1 MSPPPPRRRGIIL
14 IPMANEVD
22 TQVVATEKRQARI
35 VLITT
40 ILGVVLTMAGLV
52 VQSSGLDPSP
62 ADDAARLLD
71 RVDHFGTII
80 AGAILTGIGYILLA
94 GTVLFLFSAAARRTD
109 RVRLTLRPLV
119 VIGAVLLAISGVV
132 TAIGYDSV
140 ASDFAGAGMPTSG
153 DAAADRASDLIGGS
167 TALQVGAFTGLAGI
181 AAFSFGLIY
190 SSLWGMRTGL
200 LTRFWGTLGI
210 AFGAAFLLAQILG
223 PIGFLGVLLWLVHVA
238 LIGNGRWMGGP
249 LPAWETGTAVPWP
262 DPRAPAPEPEPEEAA
277 APEDFEG
284 TATEVASTRPARR
297 DNKRKRKRK
306 QRG

>member
-1 MSPPPPRRRGIIL
+1 
-14 IPMANEVD
+14 MANEEVD
-22 TQVVATEKRQARI
+22 TQVVATERRQARI
-35 VLITT
+35 VLIAT
-40 ILGVVLTMAGLV
+40 ILGVVMTMTGLV

-62 ADDAARLLD
+62 ADDAARLVD
-71 RVDHFGTII
+71 RVDNFDSIV
-80 AGAILTGIGYILLA
+80 AGAVLTGIGYILLS
-94 GTVLFLFSAAARRTD
+94 GTVLFLFSAAARRTE

-119 VIGAVLLAISGVV
+119 AIGAVLLAISGVV
-132 TAIGYDSV
+132 TALGYDSV
-140 ASDFAGAGMPTSG
+140 ATDFTSG
-153 DAAADRASDLIGGS
+153 DLPTTGEAAADRASDLIGGS
-167 TALQVGAFTGLAGI
+167 TALQIGAFSGLAGI
-181 AAFSFGLIY
+181 AAFSFGIIY

-223 PIGFLGVLLWLVHVA
+223 PIGFLGVLMWLVHVA

-284 TATEVASTRPARR
+284 SATEVAATTRPARR

>member
-1 MSPPPPRRRGIIL
+1 
-14 IPMANEVD
+14 MANEVD
-22 TQVVATEKRQARI
+22 TQVVEAEQRQARI
-35 VLITT
+35 VLLAT
-40 ILGVVLTMAGLV
+40 ILGVVTTMSGLV

-71 RVDHFGTII
+71 RVDNFDSIL
-80 AGAILTGIGYILLA
+80 AGAILSGLGYILLA
-94 GTVLFLFSAAARRTD
+94 GTVLFLFSAAARRSD
-109 RVRLTLRPLV
+109 RVRQSLRPLV
-119 VIGAVLLAISGVV
+119 AIGAVLLAISGVV

-140 ASDFAGAGMPTSG
+140 ATDFTGAGLPTSG
-153 DAAADRASDLIGGS
+153 EAAADRASDLIGGS
-167 TALQVGAFTGLAGI
+167 TALQIGAFAGLAGI
-181 AAFSFGLIY
+181 AAFSFGIIY

-223 PIGFLGVLLWLVHVA
+223 PIGFLGVLVWLVHVA

-262 DPRAPAPEPEPEEAA
+262 DPRAAPPEPDPEEAA

-284 TATEVASTRPARR
+284 SATEVAPARPARR

>member
-1 MSPPPPRRRGIIL
+1 
-14 IPMANEVD
+14 MANEVD
-22 TQVVATEKRQARI
+22 TQVVAAEKRQARI

-40 ILGVVLTMAGLV
+40 LLGVVLTMAGLV

-62 ADDAARLLD
+62 ADDAARLVD
-71 RVDHFGTII
+71 RVDNFNTIV
-80 AGAILTGIGYILLA
+80 AGAILSGLGYILLS
-94 GTVLFLFSAAARRTD
+94 GTVLFLFTAAARRTE

-119 VIGAVLLAISGVV
+119 AIGTVLLAISGVV
-132 TAIGYDSV
+132 TALGYDSI
-140 ASDFAGAGMPTSG
+140 ATEFTSG
-153 DAAADRASDLIGGS
+153 DLPTTGEAAVDRASDLIGGS
-167 TALQVGAFTGLAGI
+167 TALQIGAFAGLAGI
-181 AAFSFGLIY
+181 AAFSFGIIY

-223 PIGFLGVLLWLVHVA
+223 PIGFLGVLMWLVYVA
-238 LIGNGRWMGGP
+238 LISNGRWMGGP

-284 TATEVASTRPARR
+284 TATEVAATRPARR

>member
-1 MSPPPPRRRGIIL
+1 
-14 IPMANEVD
+14 MANEVD
-22 TQVVATEKRQARI
+22 TQVVEAERRQARI
-35 VLITT
+35 ILLTT
-40 ILGVVLTMAGLV
+40 ALGVVMTMAGLI

-71 RVDHFGTII
+71 RVDHFNTIL
-80 AGAILTGIGYILLA
+80 AGAILSGLGYILLA
-94 GTVLFLFSAAARRTD
+94 GTVTFLYSAAARRTE

-119 VIGAVLLAISGVV
+119 VIGAVLLAISGVL
-132 TAIGYDSV
+132 TAFGYDSI
-140 ASDFAGAGMPTSG
+140 AKDFVNAGLPTSG
-153 DAAADRASDLIGGS
+153 EEAVDRANDLIGGS
-167 TALQVGAFTGLAGI
+167 TALQVGAFAGLAGI
-181 AAFSFGLIY
+181 AAFSFGIIY

-238 LIGNGRWMGGP
+238 MIANGRWMGGP

-262 DPRAPAPEPEPEEAA
+262 DPRAPAPEPEPEESA

-284 TATEVASTRPARR
+284 TATEVAPARPARR

>member
-1 MSPPPPRRRGIIL
+1 
-14 IPMANEVD
+14 MANEVD
-22 TQVVATEKRQARI
+22 TQVVAAERRQSRI
-35 VLITT
+35 ILIITV
-40 ILGVVLTMAGLV
+40 LGVVATMAGLV

-62 ADDAARLLD
+62 DDDAARLLD

-80 AGAILTGIGYILLA
+80 AGSILSGLGYILLA
-94 GTVLFLFSAAARRTD
+94 GTVLFLFSAAARRSES
-109 RVRLTLRPLV
+109 VRASLRPLV
-119 VIGAVLLAISGVV
+119 AIGAALLAISGVV

-140 ASDFAGAGMPTSG
+140 AGDFTGSGLPTTG
-153 DAAADRASDLIGGS
+153 DAAVDRASDLIGGS
-167 TALQVGAFTGLAGI
+167 TALQVGAFAGLAGI
-181 AAFSFGLIY
+181 AAFSFGVIY
-190 SSLWGMRTGL
+190 SSLWAMRTGL

-223 PIGFLGVLLWLVHVA
+223 PIGFFGLLLWLVHVA
-238 LIGNGRWMGGP
+238 LVGNGRWFGGP

-262 DPRAPAPEPEPEEAA
+262 DPRAAPPEPEPEQAA

-284 TATEVASTRPARR
+284 TASEVARERPARR